1 MLKRKKG
8 LNLDF
13 NQMPIVSD
21 RKAYFPLLFLFL
33 GLSLVFLVLQYLI
46 PGTFVNYRVLLV
58 GNLLLFIVG
67 WISVTMSKAA
77 LEHKNVQIFL
87 RLVYGSFLL
96 KFFVLAIG
104 AFVYIALYKK
114 NINKPALLG
123 CFGLYIIY
131 AIIELRSVMKQSKK
145 PNA

>member
-1 MLKRKKG
+1 
-8 LNLDF
+8 
-13 NQMPIVSD
+13 MPIVSD

-33 GLSLVFLVLQYLI
+33 GLSLVFLGLQYFI

-104 AFVYIALYKK
+104 AFVYIAIYKK

-131 AIIELRSVMKQSKK
+131 VIIELRSVMKQSKK

>member
-1 MLKRKKG
+1 
-8 LNLDF
+8 
-13 NQMPIVSD
+13 MPIVSD
-21 RKAYFPLLFLFL
+21 RKTYFPLLYLFL
-33 GLSLVFLVLQYLI
+33 GLSLVFLFLQYLI

-67 WISVTMSKAA
+67 WISVRMSKAA
-77 LEHKNVQIFL
+77 LEHKNVQMFL
-87 RLVYGSFLL
+87 RLVYSSFLL

-104 AFVYIALYKK
+104 AFIYIALYKK

-123 CFGLYIIY
+123 CFGLYIVY